1 MKGATMSTKAK
12 RVDRI
17 AQYVNGGFP
26 NDGKIGLCRRC
37 GGDPKIAT
45 GRAALGTAGC
55 CCGVNMSGGP
65 DWTPTRK
72 TQENIA

>member
-1 MKGATMSTKAK
+1 MSTKAK

-65 DWTPTRK
+65 DKIMAPDLTTEVGE
-72 TQENIA
+72 TVG